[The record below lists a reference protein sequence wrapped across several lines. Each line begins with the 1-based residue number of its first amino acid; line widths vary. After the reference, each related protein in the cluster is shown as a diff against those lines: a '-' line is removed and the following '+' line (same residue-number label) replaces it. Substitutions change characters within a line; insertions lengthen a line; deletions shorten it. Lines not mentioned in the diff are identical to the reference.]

1 MSIEYSNR
9 FMDFIGTP
17 FRFIISFARFL
28 KESVVTIGTEKEYQG
43 NYGGR
48 CFEDVIKEWASRPV
62 IDEDINGKLFFV
74 SFTHGSWRKP
84 NEFSRIKIKHWIWTG
99 FSRMR
104 KLQRHCR
111 FYNPSIRSNWA
122 IMITGSMNSGKIVCH
137 KYDSFSMRE
146 ICNC

>member
-1 MSIEYSNR
+1 MSSGSSEMKLAPAREPSINNHNLVSIRFQMSIEYSNR

-62 IDEDINGKLFFV
+62 IDEDINGKLF
-74 SFTHGSWRKP
+74 
-84 NEFSRIKIKHWIWTG
+84 
-99 FSRMR
+99 
-104 KLQRHCR
+104 
-111 FYNPSIRSNWA
+111 
-122 IMITGSMNSGKIVCH
+122 
-137 KYDSFSMRE
+137 
-146 ICNC
+146 